1 MRRRT
6 AAFSLPLFALP
17 LLHREAAAQAPASA
31 TADGGR
37 VLAASPSAFDGIART
52 IETAYADVESVVVV
66 RKGRVLFEHDNASPE
81 ALRDVHSV
89 TKSVLSLAVGSALG
103 QGAIRSLDQ
112 PVSELLGVAEKL
124 GADHGQ
130 APVTV
135 RHLLTMTAGF
145 APQER
150 FAPGTAD
157 ALQFLLERQ
166 RVAPSGSVFAY
177 DNLSSNLLSLVL
189 EAATGKLA
197 SHYAQEA
204 LFRPLGIAAVEWA
217 KGANGHTLGFS
228 GLRLRTRDMARL
240 GELALN
246 TGNWSGLQVIPE
258 GYVREATAAQNAG
271 GIPVGLPYGFM
282 WWVVPSQRGRPTFFA
297 SGWGGQ
303 FIWVHPTL
311 DLVMAATSRASADAN
326 RRGHAL
332 KLIRTELFRAS
343 AATNP

>member
-6 AAFSLPLFALP
+6 AAFSLPLSAFP
-17 LLHREAAAQAPASA
+17 LLHREAAAQVPA
-31 TADGGR
+31 TADSG
-37 VLAASPSAFDGIART
+37 SPLTANPAAFDGIGRT
-52 IETAYADVESVVVV
+52 IETQYTDVESVVVV
-66 RKGRVLFEHDNASPE
+66 RKGQVLFEHYNTSTE

-112 PVSELLGVAEKL
+112 PVSELLGVVEKPE
-124 GADHGQ
+124 AANSQ

-145 APQER
+145 SPQER
-150 FAPGTAD
+150 FVPGTGD
-157 ALQFLLERQ
+157 SLSFLLERQ
-166 RVAPSGSVFAY
+166 RVAPPGTVFAY

-189 EAATGKLA
+189 EAAIGKQVA
-197 SHYAQEA
+197 SYAQEV
-204 LFRPLGIAAVEWA
+204 LFRPLGITAYEWA
-217 KGANGHTLGFS
+217 KGANGHALGFS
-228 GLRLRTRDMARL
+228 GLRLRTRDMAKL

-246 TGNWSGLQVIPE
+246 TGHWSGAQVVPQ
-258 GYVREATAAQNAG
+258 GYVREAMAPQNAG
-271 GIPVGLPYGFM
+271 GPPVGLPYGFL
-282 WWVVPSQRGRPTFFA
+282 WWVVPSQRARPTFFA

-303 FIWVHPTL
+303 FIWVHPPL
-311 DLVMAATSRASADAN
+311 DLVMATTSRGSDDAN

-343 AATNP
+343 VAANP